1 MSARLSARTLA
12 QVADGVER
20 PGYDFAAL
28 GVGMVHLGLGA
39 FHRAHQAV
47 FTEDAIRAAGGD
59 WGIAGV
65 SLRRPDAAAALS
77 PQDDLYTV
85 ETLAQA
91 PSLRVVGVLRR
102 ALTAAG
108 EGEAVLA
115 AMAAPA
121 THIISLTVTEKAY
134 RLDGAGQLDLTHP
147 EIVHDLTRPARPVS
161 AVGWLTLGLAAR
173 RERGGAPVTVL
184 SCDNLIGNGKKLEA
198 AVRTMAERWD
208 PALAAWVEAE
218 AAFPQTMVD
227 CIVPATSP
235 ASRSRIEAGLGLA
248 DQACVSREAFAQWVI
263 EDRFAGPRPA
273 WDRAGVEFV
282 ADVAPYERLKLHV
295 LNAAHSA
302 LAYLGLQRG
311 HDLVRQAIADPELS
325 RFVDALMT
333 EEIAPALADLPMT
346 DYWRGAQARFANL
359 RLDHRLVQI
368 GEDGSSKL
376 AQRVF
381 PLMIANARAGRPI
394 ERMTKIVLAW
404 LELAGQ
410 GKVADPL
417 AERLRSWARSGGD
430 LREIIG
436 DPALFPDAFRRE
448 TALRSALAWSHAR
461 CG

>member
-12 QVADGVER
+12 SAADGVER

-65 SLRRPDAAAALS
+65 SLRRPDAAAALN

-85 ETLAQA
+85 ETLAEA
-91 PSLRVVGVLRR
+91 PSLRVVGVLRQ
-102 ALTAAG
+102 ALTAQNEA
-108 EGEAVLA
+108 EAVLA
-115 AMAAPA
+115 AMAAPT
-121 THIISLTVTEKAY
+121 THIITLTVTEKAY
-134 RLDGAGQLDLTHP
+134 RLDSAGALDLTHP
-147 EIVHDLTRPARPVS
+147 EVVHDRARAARPIS
-161 AVGWLTLGLAAR
+161 AVGWLTQGLAAR
-173 RERGGAPVTVL
+173 RDAGGAPVTVL

-198 AVRTMAERWD
+198 AVRAMAERWD
-208 PALAAWVEAE
+208 PALAAWIEAE

-273 WDRAGVEFV
+273 WDRVGVEFV
-282 ADVAPYERLKLHV
+282 SNVAPYERLKLHV

-302 LAYLGLQRG
+302 LAYWGLSRG
-311 HDLVRQAIADPELS
+311 HELVRQAIADPVLS
-325 RFVDALMT
+325 QLLDVLMA
-333 EEIAPALADLPMT
+333 EEIAPALPDLPVA
-346 DYWRGAQARFANL
+346 DYWRGARARFANP

-376 AQRVF
+376 AQRIF
-381 PLMIANARAGRPI
+381 PLMIANAEAGRPI
-394 ERMTKIVLAW
+394 ERLSTIVRAW

-410 GKVADPL
+410 GKVADPQ
-417 AERLRSWARSGGD
+417 AERLKSWSGHD
-430 LREIIG
+430 ACEILG
-436 DPALFPDAFRRE
+436 DPALFPEAFRRE
-448 TALRSALAWSHAR
+448 PALGRALTGSQAR
-461 CG
+461 CA